1 MATYEELQFSSF
13 TDLIV
18 PFTSDNG
25 LGEKSTG
32 SLPLTGYT
40 LEATKFT
47 FTPILSAIDSTNIGA
62 SIDKLIWDMGDGT
75 FQTGYSVSKQY
86 EFPGEYKITTI
97 ITDQNGV
104 THKNRR
110 SQTIRVYN
118 YVPDALVWYTPTIA
132 EGLPEKCLCGVPSD
146 DLTIYRY
153 NSWQSWPVVSADG
166 GYYINLYSQSS
177 HSRPLSPEQY
187 HESADAHLNPT
198 WRFVESK
205 DSTVPVERTQTTDN
219 THVYI
224 KKVDNNIVHTTSTD
238 PDGYFAGTSG
248 SAVVNYIDDNSNKLT
263 SASQGNKSG
272 ASQSTFNNEN
282 IGEKYTTPNSKPNN
296 EDKDILLFCGF
307 DTSKFP
313 VTTYDRELDSYE
325 LLKSDYFQIYETQKV
340 GLPITVKF
348 NCPTQLNI
356 SSNGIPSFNIHS
368 TKYLNSPFSLSIRT
382 QGPSGNIV
390 VTDDILPLSS
400 HWHAPSIAFSGGDI
414 TTDVLTAQGFVQTY
428 LSGSDSTFTRVIEPI
443 SSDEDFKIWDAGAI
457 YPQSKD
463 SFIRLLLAER
473 SRDLTP
479 DPTGRI
485 VTILTSQLEPAT
497 REVLLT
503 TPMNNYIHGV
513 GSPRLWSTIDGREY
527 YAYLSPASRYD
538 TSVSLDTNIEDYNLP
553 MRTPGSYNAFMNI
566 DGEWDSISNDNKYRI
581 FASTL
586 IDPPLYFNYEVMYY
600 FLTNPSNDIFHQIK
614 PVYYREYSY
623 GDDGNTQTYTQPIT
637 TQSPGNSGMYGF
649 ATEPTGECIIVDG
662 DTDKILRYSRRLNAR
677 AEIDIHSLLPDVSG
691 NFYPA
696 DNDAYGYSPSSVSLD
711 KNLDYWVTLYDT
723 VSTIK
728 ISGQTNSVI
737 ACAVPPEANY
747 LADSRTT
754 NPSALWSDSPDYS
767 LNVVNGRPGEHGEQI
782 INPTTVETCK
792 NNDIIVTYTNPLC
805 SFIARFDPTG
815 NFKHKYDF
823 PGEDR
828 YFTGDVCVD
837 VSDHVW
843 AVTESTG
850 LNYDGSVNMAPLRS
864 VIYSF
869 DEELTFRLAVSSLT
883 GTSYQDM
890 QSPLP
895 YADETIEYEVL
906 MDEKWD
912 PSGSNDYIPNG
923 LIIEDFGET
932 AINPKIT
939 LYEGNT
945 YVFKNLYYNQGEH
958 PHRLRHI
965 ITEDIEAGIPL
976 SGDPMD
982 FTPTGNL
989 YIETDKGMNLSGD
1002 NTSTISIYISS
1013 NTPNLLM
1020 IDDRYSSNRIVIETI
1035 KKPVINT
1042 RPSDTFN
1049 IINNATH
1056 VIPDNNNNIWFSWG
1070 RRFCSRYNVIDG
1082 IVDTTIAVGSAYDDT
1097 RYHPL
1102 SAELYDRR
1110 DDANRRSAIE
1120 GISCDTANNLLVI
1133 NNADKK
1139 LYSMNSDTPPM
1150 SAFIDITNS
1159 QIPYE
1164 NFSWMTSISS
1174 DTKAQSGDFLLPT
1187 SYLTDAQIDVF
1198 VKNNTSLN
1206 GTDAEKRLEAQA
1218 QYNSYLSGGMG
1229 DVKFR
1234 LSHGNPGVSAVGLE
1248 QEIRAGGDW
1257 TGWRWI
1263 NKYDDRVVSS
1273 DETSGFISITG
1284 CSSEFQL
1291 IPQTGIYEI
1300 SKVNEDI
1307 DFAGVIRG
1315 YIQQPSLKDKRIFYD
1330 DFLNTVFGTSKGS
1343 PVNLGKRVYE
1353 RIANYMENHSDIDV
1367 CTIDALH
1374 NLSSM
1379 VNYRMADVTTTL
1391 PTEMSRLVDILSIN
1405 FSKLRGT
1412 RVSFQNDFEKYGN
1425 WSQKTIG
1432 VNLGSELLF
1441 IFSYDPTIGY
1451 MAGDYVYYLGEYY
1464 ESRSSVIPGVS
1475 PIGHS
1480 ESDTYWKYWP
1490 EGHVKPRH
1498 IEDYERIFRGKTSEW
1513 RQGQYDKQSTII
1525 KLIQNLQLTA
1535 GKKIVFREEHT
1546 NKYTLV
1552 TPMMVNW
1559 KDNRVFDLRTE
1570 DTSITITDP
1579 NRRWLDEYIVDQT
1592 YQHAIFD
1599 INDNGIVTLM
1609 GTPSANPTLTLF
1621 RNRTYRFNIDS
1632 PGDPIEIT
1640 TTPGP
1645 SATRLDG
1652 YVSNQG
1658 AEYGQMV
1665 LKTDDDPIFGPIP
1678 STLYYQS
1685 ISNPSKSG
1693 AIIVKYIDDIEHYS
1707 TEFDGVT
1714 SYNINISLSS
1724 HDEIDPLGW
1733 GLSFPEDGNAWQYYS
1748 MYEYISGG
1756 NTNETFKSNI
1766 IDWDGSSNTLEYSL
1780 SSHKEWSQPNGL
1792 MEVILERQLRQ
1803 GLDFFDGMDSI
1814 NTWNDTLSN
1823 DK

>member
-25 LGEKSTG
+25 LGENSTG

-177 HSRPLSPEQY
+177 HSRPLSPDQY
-187 HESADAHLNPT
+187 YESADAHLNPT

-205 DSTVPVERTQTTDN
+205 DSPVPIERTQTTDN

-272 ASQSTFNNEN
+272 GSQSTFKNEN
-282 IGEKYTTPNSKPNN
+282 IGEKYTIPNSKPNN
-296 EDKDILLFCGF
+296 EDKDIILFCGF

-400 HWHAPSIAFSGGDI
+400 HWHAPNIAFSGGDI

-527 YAYLSPASRYD
+527 YAYLSPGSRYD
-538 TSVSLDTNIEDYNLP
+538 SSISLDTNIEDYNLP
-553 MRTPGSYNAFMNI
+553 MRTPGSYNSFMNI
-566 DGEWDSISNDNKYRI
+566 DGDWDSISNDNKYRI

-614 PVYYREYSY
+614 PVYYREFSY

-677 AEIDIHSLLPDVSG
+677 AEIDIYSLLPGVSA
-691 NFYPA
+691 NFYPG

-728 ISGQTNSVI
+728 ISGQTNNVI

-754 NPSALWSDSPDYS
+754 NPSALWMESPEYS
-767 LNVVNGRPGEHGEQI
+767 LNVVNGRPGEYGEQI

-805 SFIARFDPTG
+805 SFITRFDQDG
-815 NFKHKYDF
+815 NFKYKYEF
-823 PGEDR
+823 TGEDR
-828 YFTGDVCVD
+828 YFTGDMCID

-850 LNYDGSVNMAPLRS
+850 LNYDGSVNMDPLRS
-864 VIYSF
+864 MIYSL
-869 DEELTFRLAVSSLT
+869 DEELTFRLAVSSLI

-895 YADETIEYEVL
+895 YTDETIEYEVL
-906 MDEKWD
+906 MDEIWD

-923 LIIEDFGET
+923 LIIEDIEN
-932 AINPKIT
+932 AKINPKIT

-945 YVFKNLYYNQGEH
+945 YIFNNLYYNQGEH

-989 YIETDKGMNLSGD
+989 YIDTDKGMNLSGD

-1139 LYSMNSDTPPM
+1139 LYSMNSDNPPM
-1150 SAFIDITNS
+1150 SAFIDIANS

-1164 NFSWMTSISS
+1164 NFNWMTSISS
-1174 DTKAQSGDFLLPT
+1174 DTKVTSGDFLLPS

-1198 VKNNTSLN
+1198 VKNTTSLN
-1206 GTDAEKRLEAQA
+1206 GTDAEKRLEAQTH
-1218 QYNSYLSGGMG
+1218 YNSYLSGGMG

-1234 LSHGNPGVSAVGLE
+1234 LAHGNPGVSAVGLE

-1263 NKYDDRVVSS
+1263 NKYDDRIVSS

-1300 SKVNEDI
+1300 SKVNEGI

-1315 YIQQPSLKDKRIFYD
+1315 YIQQPSLKDKRLFYD

-1379 VNYRMADVTTTL
+1379 VNHRLADVTTTL

-1441 IFSYDPTIGY
+1441 IFPYDPIIGY

-1464 ESRSSVIPGVS
+1464 ESRSSVYPGVS
-1475 PIGHS
+1475 PIGHL

-1490 EGHVKPRH
+1490 EGHVKSRH
-1498 IEDYERIFRGKTSEW
+1498 MEDYERIFRGKTSEW
-1513 RQGQYDKQSTII
+1513 RQEQYDKQSIII
-1525 KLIQNLQLTA
+1525 KLIQNLQLTT

-1599 INDNGIVTLM
+1599 INDNGVVTLM

-1658 AEYGQMV
+1658 TEYGQMV
-1665 LKTDDDPIFGPIP
+1665 LKTDDDPIRGPIP

-1724 HDEIDPLGW
+1724 HKEIDPLGW

-1756 NTNETFKSNI
+1756 NTSETFKSNI
-1766 IDWDGSSNTLEYSL
+1766 IDWDSSNNTLEYSL
-1780 SSHKEWSQPNGL
+1780 SSYGEWSQPSGL

-1823 DK
+1823 SK

>member
-25 LGEKSTG
+25 LGETSTG
-32 SLPLTGYT
+32 TKPLTGYT

-75 FQTGYSVSKQY
+75 FETGYSVSKQY
-86 EFPGEYKITTI
+86 EYPGEYKVTTI

-110 SQTIRVYN
+110 SQTIRVFN

-132 EGLPEKCLCGVPSD
+132 SGLPEKCLCGVPSD

-166 GYYINLYSQSS
+166 GYYINLYSQAS

-187 HESADAHLNPT
+187 RESADAHLNPT

-205 DSTVPVERTQTTDN
+205 DSTVPIERTQTTNN

-224 KKVDNNIVHTTSTD
+224 KKVNNNIVHTTATD

-263 SASQGNKSG
+263 SASQENKSG
-272 ASQSTFNNEN
+272 ASQSTFKNEN
-282 IGEKYTTPNSKPNN
+282 LGEKYTIPNSKPNN
-296 EDKDILLFCGF
+296 ENKDIILFCGF

-313 VTTYDRELDSYE
+313 VTRYDRELDSYE
-325 LLKSDYFQIYETQKV
+325 LLKKDYFQIYETQKV

-382 QGPSGNIV
+382 QGASGDIV
-390 VTDDILPLSS
+390 VTDDIVPLSS
-400 HWHAPSIAFSGGDI
+400 HWTAPSVAFSGGDI

-443 SSDEDFKIWDAGAI
+443 SSDEDFKIWDTGAI

-463 SFIRLLLAER
+463 SFIRLLLTER
-473 SRDLTP
+473 SRDESP
-479 DPTGRI
+479 EPTGRV

-503 TPMNNYIHGV
+503 TPMNNYIYGV
-513 GSPRLWSTIDGREY
+513 GSPRLWTTIDGREY
-527 YAYLSPASRYD
+527 YAYISPASRYD
-538 TSVSLDTNIEDYNLP
+538 SSVSLDTNIIDYDLP

-566 DGEWDSISNDNKYRI
+566 DGDWNTISNDNKYRL

-586 IDPPLYFNYEVMYY
+586 IDPPLYFDSEVMYY
-600 FLTNPSNDIFHQIK
+600 YLTNPSNDIFHQIK
-614 PVYYREYSY
+614 PVYYREFSY

-677 AEIDIHSLLPDVSG
+677 AEIDIYSLLPDVSA
-691 NFYPA
+691 NFFPA

-728 ISGQTNSVI
+728 ISGQTNNVI

-754 NPSALWSDSPDYS
+754 SPSALWTESPDYS
-767 LNVVNGRPGEHGEQI
+767 LNVVNGRPGEYGEQI

-805 SFIARFDPTG
+805 SFIVRYDPAG
-815 NFKHKYDF
+815 NFKYKYEF

-850 LNYDGSVNMAPLRS
+850 LNYDGSVNMDPPKS

-869 DEELTFRLAVSSLT
+869 DEELTFRLAVSSLS
-883 GTSYQDM
+883 GTEYQDM
-890 QSPLP
+890 QAPLP

-906 MDEKWD
+906 MDEIWD
-912 PSGSNDYIPNG
+912 PAGSNDYIPNG

-932 AINPKIT
+932 VTNPKIT

-945 YVFKNLYYNQGEH
+945 YIFKNLYYNRGQH
-958 PHRLRHI
+958 PHRFRHI
-965 ITEDIEAGIPL
+965 LTSEQNIPL
-976 SGDPMD
+976 SSDPSIFTGTGDI
-982 FTPTGNL
+982 
-989 YIETDKGMNLSGD
+989 YTDTLSGD
-1002 NTSTISIYISS
+1002 NTDTLTLYVSS

-1020 IDDRYSSNRIVIETI
+1020 IDDNYSTNRLVVEMV

-1042 RPSDTFN
+1042 RPTDTFD

-1082 IVDTTIAVGSAYDDT
+1082 VVDTTIAVGSAYEDT
-1097 RYHPL
+1097 RYHAL
-1102 SAELYDRR
+1102 SADLYDRR

-1133 NNADKK
+1133 NNADKR
-1139 LYSMNSDTPPM
+1139 LYSMNSDTPPV
-1150 SAFIDITNS
+1150 SAFIEIANS

-1164 NFSWMTSISS
+1164 NFSWMTSVSS
-1174 DTKAQSGDFLLPT
+1174 DTKATSGDFLLPT
-1187 SYLTDAQIDVF
+1187 SYLTDEQINVF
-1198 VKNNTSLN
+1198 VTNNTSLT
-1206 GTDAEKRLEAQA
+1206 GTDAEKRLEAQSL
-1218 QYNSYLSGGMG
+1218 YNSYLSGGMG

-1263 NKYDDRVVSS
+1263 NKYDNRVVSS
-1273 DETSGFISITG
+1273 DETTGFVAITG
-1284 CSSEFQL
+1284 ASDEFQL
-1291 IPQTGIYEI
+1291 IPKSGIYDI

-1307 DFAGVIRG
+1307 DFAGVLRG

-1330 DFLNTVFGTSKGS
+1330 EFLNTVFGTNGSS
-1343 PVNLGKRVYE
+1343 PVSLGKRIYE
-1353 RIANYMENHSDIDV
+1353 RIANYMDNHSDIDV

-1374 NLSSM
+1374 NLASM
-1379 VNYRMADVTTTL
+1379 VNYKLSDVTTNL

-1412 RVSFQNDFEKYGN
+1412 PVSYQNDFEKYGN
-1425 WSQKTIG
+1425 WSQETVG

-1441 IFSYDPTIGY
+1441 IFDYDPKAGY
-1451 MAGDYVYYLGEYY
+1451 MTGDYVYYLGEYY
-1464 ESRSSVIPGVS
+1464 ESRESVNPGIT
-1475 PIGHS
+1475 PINHP
-1480 ESDTYWKYWP
+1480 ESNTYWKHWP
-1490 EGHVKPRH
+1490 DGYVRPRH
-1498 IEDYERIFRGKTSEW
+1498 MDDYNRIFQGKSSEW
-1513 RQGQYDKQSTII
+1513 RQEQYDNQSIII

-1535 GKKIVFREEHT
+1535 GEKVVFREEHT

-1552 TPMMVNW
+1552 TPMMINW

-1570 DTSITITDP
+1570 DTHITVTDP
-1579 NRRWLDEYIVDQT
+1579 NQRWLNEYVVDQS
-1592 YQHAIFD
+1592 YQHGIFD
-1599 INDNGIVTLM
+1599 IGDDGLITLM
-1609 GTPSANPTLTLF
+1609 GSSSTNPTLTLF

-1658 AEYGQMV
+1658 AEYGQIV

-1685 ISNPSKSG
+1685 VNNPSKSG
-1693 AIIVKYIDDIEHYS
+1693 AIVVKYIDEVEHYS

-1724 HDEIDPLGW
+1724 HQQIDPLGW

-1748 MYEYISGG
+1748 MYEYIPQG
-1756 NTNETFKSNI
+1756 NKEVEYKSSV
-1766 IDWDGSSNTLEYSL
+1766 IDWKASNNTLDHSL
-1780 SSHKEWSQPNGL
+1780 SSYNEWSEPNGL
-1792 MEVILERQLRQ
+1792 MEIMLERQLRQ
-1803 GLDFFDGMDSI
+1803 GLELFDGMDSI
-1814 NTWNDTLSN
+1814 NTWNNSLSN
-1823 DK
+1823 NG

>member
-25 LGEKSTG
+25 LGEYSTG

-86 EFPGEYKITTI
+86 EFPGEYRITTI

-110 SQTIRVYN
+110 AQTIRVYN

-166 GYYINLYSQSS
+166 GYYINLYSQAS

-187 HESADAHLNPT
+187 RTSADAHLNPT

-205 DSTVPVERTQTTDN
+205 DSTVPIDRTQTTDN

-224 KKVDNNIVHTTSTD
+224 KKVNNNIIHTTSTD
-238 PDGYFAGTSG
+238 PDSYFAGTSG

-263 SASQGNKSG
+263 SASQENKSG
-272 ASQSTFNNEN
+272 ASQSTFKNEN
-282 IGEKYTTPNSKPNN
+282 LGEKYTTPNSKPNN
-296 EDKDILLFCGF
+296 ENKDIILFCGF

-313 VTTYDRELDSYE
+313 VTQYDRELDSYE

-382 QGPSGNIV
+382 QGASGNIV
-390 VTDDILPLSS
+390 VTDDIVPLSS
-400 HWHAPSIAFSGGDI
+400 HWTAPSVAFSGGDI

-428 LSGSDSTFTRVIEPI
+428 LSGSDSTFTRVVEPI
-443 SSDEDFKIWDAGAI
+443 SSDEDFKVWDVGAI

-463 SFIRLLLAER
+463 SFIRLLLTER
-473 SRDLTP
+473 SRDDSP
-479 DPTGRI
+479 EPTGRI

-497 REVLLT
+497 KEVLLT
-503 TPMNNYIHGV
+503 TPMNNYIYGI
-513 GSPRLWSTIDGREY
+513 GSPRLWTTIDGREY

-538 TSVSLDTNIEDYNLP
+538 SSVSLDTNIKDYDLSV
-553 MRTPGSYNAFMNI
+553 RSPGTYNSFMNI
-566 DGEWDSISNDNKYRI
+566 DGDWNSISNDNKYRI

-614 PVYYREYSY
+614 PVYYREFSY

-662 DTDKILRYSRRLNAR
+662 DTDKILRYSRRLNSR
-677 AEIDIHSLLPDVSG
+677 AEIDVHSLLPDVSA

-696 DNDAYGYSPSSVSLD
+696 DNDAYRYSPSSVSLD

-728 ISGQTNSVI
+728 ISGQTNNVI

-754 NPSALWSDSPDYS
+754 NPSALWMESPEYS
-767 LNVVNGRPGEHGEQI
+767 LNVVNGRPGEYGEQI

-805 SFIARFDPTG
+805 SFITRFDQDG
-815 NFKHKYDF
+815 NFKYKYEF
-823 PGEDR
+823 TGEDR

-850 LNYDGSVNMAPLRS
+850 LNYDGSVNMDPLRS
-864 VIYSF
+864 AIYSF

-895 YADETIEYEVL
+895 YADETIEFEVL
-906 MDEKWD
+906 MDEIWD
-912 PSGSNDYIPNG
+912 PTGSNDYIPNG
-923 LIIEDFGET
+923 LIIEDIDINT
-932 AINPKIT
+932 TNPKLT

-945 YVFKNLYYNQGEH
+945 YIFKNLYYNQGEH

-965 ITEDIEAGIPL
+965 IPEDIEAGIPL
-976 SGDPMD
+976 SGNPMD
-982 FTPTGNL
+982 FTPTGQL
-989 YIETDKGMNLSGD
+989 YIETDLGMTVSGD
-1002 NTSTISIYISS
+1002 NTSTVSIYVSS

-1020 IDDRYSSNRIVIETI
+1020 IDDRYSINRIVIETI

-1042 RPSDTFN
+1042 RPTDSFN

-1082 IVDTTIAVGSAYDDT
+1082 VVDTTIAVGSAYDDT

-1110 DDANRRSAIE
+1110 DVANRRSSIE

-1139 LYSMNSDTPPM
+1139 LYSMNSDNPPM
-1150 SAFIDITNS
+1150 SAFIDIANS

-1164 NFSWMTSISS
+1164 NFNWMTSISS
-1174 DTKAQSGDFLLPT
+1174 DTKATSGDFLLPS
-1187 SYLTDAQIDVF
+1187 SYLTDEQINVF

-1206 GTDAEKRLEAQA
+1206 GTDAEKRLEAQSH
-1218 QYNSYLSGGMG
+1218 YNSYLSGGMG

-1263 NKYDDRVVSS
+1263 NKFDNRVVPS
-1273 DETSGFISITG
+1273 DETTGFISITG
-1284 CSSEFQL
+1284 SSSEFQL

-1300 SKVNEDI
+1300 SKVNEGI

-1330 DFLNTVFGTSKGS
+1330 DFLNTVFGTSRSS

-1367 CTIDALH
+1367 CTIDALQS
-1374 NLSSM
+1374 LASM
-1379 VNYRMADVTTTL
+1379 VNYKLADVTTTL

-1405 FSKLRGT
+1405 FSKLRGV
-1412 RVSFQNDFEKYGN
+1412 RVSDQNDFEKYGN
-1425 WSQKTIG
+1425 WSQETIG

-1441 IFSYDPTIGY
+1441 IFSYDPNIGY
-1451 MAGDYVYYLGEYY
+1451 MTGDYVYYLGEYY
-1464 ESRSSVIPGVS
+1464 ESRSSVS
-1475 PIGHS
+1475 PNISPTGHL
-1480 ESDTYWKYWP
+1480 ESDTYWKHWP
-1490 EGHVKPRH
+1490 DGHVKSRH
-1498 IEDYERIFRGKTSEW
+1498 MEDYERIFRGKTSEW
-1513 RQGQYDKQSTII
+1513 QQEQYDNQSIII

-1570 DTSITITDP
+1570 DTGITITDP
-1579 NRRWLDEYIVDQT
+1579 NRRWLDEYVVDQT
-1592 YQHAIFD
+1592 YQHGIFAS
-1599 INDNGIVTLM
+1599 NDNGIITLM

-1658 AEYGQMV
+1658 TEYGQMV
-1665 LKTDDDPIFGPIP
+1665 LKTDDDPIRGPIP

-1724 HDEIDPLGW
+1724 HKEIDPLGW

-1756 NTNETFKSNI
+1756 NTSETFKSNI
-1766 IDWDGSSNTLEYSL
+1766 IDWDSSNNTLEYSL
-1780 SSHKEWSQPNGL
+1780 SSYGEWSQPSGL

-1823 DK
+1823 SK